1 MKIPPKKR
9 VNASSLHPIA
19 LALFHRSLRGAFR
32 TEIRICTP
40 IQHGS
45 FPCSAILFTQN
56 RIRREIDVFLAEAL
70 TIRSDLA
77 KKLEQLKARLLRNAK
92 VQEGDTPAED
102 PNELLLQ
109 YDRDIAELQLLIA
122 RINATN
128 ASTVLDN
135 GMTMTQALAER
146 DMLRLRVATFR
157 DLAKE
162 ATVTQSR
169 ITKSE
174 VRFCPTVSVAEVQKR
189 VDTYS
194 KKLRLLEV
202 EIQKHNWN
210 IELE

>member
-1 MKIPPKKR
+1 M
-9 VNASSLHPIA
+9 
-19 LALFHRSLRGAFR
+19 
-32 TEIRICTP
+32 
-40 IQHGS
+40 
-45 FPCSAILFTQN
+45 
-56 RIRREIDVFLAEAL
+56 FLAEAL
-70 TIRSDLA
+70 TIRSDLT

-92 VQEGDTPAED
+92 VQEGGTPAED
-102 PNELLLQ
+102 PRELLQQ
-109 YDRDIAELQLLIA
+109 YDHDIAELQLLIA

-146 DMLRLRVATFR
+146 DMLRLRMTTFH

-169 ITKSE
+169 MTKSE

-210 IELE
+210 VELD